1 MKKRNSRT
9 KILFRLKSIMKKCR
23 ERGKRDLLSRLCYK
37 YGVTPVGEK
46 YYD

>member
-9 KILFRLKSIMKKCR
+9 KLLFRLKCIMKKCR
-23 ERGKRDLLSRLCYK
+23 ERGKWDLLSRLCYK